1 MKILIVFNHPAPY
14 KVRLFNE
21 LAKKYDIH
29 VLFERKKASNR
40 PDNFYSEEIKFSY
53 EFLKGKNIG
62 EENFISKGIIKHVQT
77 HHYDLII
84 MNGYSTFAEMKAIK
98 YFIKNNIPYTL
109 YVNGGFARIEPKWKK
124 DLKTKLISHAKFYFA
139 PSEEA
144 KKFLV
149 YYGANPSNVYLY
161 TYSTVYEDEILKQPL
176 THDQKIKLRKE
187 LDIPTRHIY
196 ISTSR
201 FEERKN
207 LTKLIYFFIDEMPK
221 DTNLLLIGG
230 GPLTYQYLQIIRKEK
245 ANNIRV
251 YEHMSREEMFK
262 YLRASDVYLFPTLED
277 IYGHVVNEAMA
288 NGLPV
293 ISSDKSLASLKL
305 IKNGYNGY
313 IYPSG
318 DKETFKK
325 DIDELRKK
333 NLTNNALKTARENT
347 IEKMV
352 KDHYAIFEDV
362 KEKL

>member
-40 PDNFYSEEIKFSY
+40 PASFYNEEINFSY
-53 EFLKGKNIG
+53 EFLKGMNVG
-62 EENFISKGIIKHVQT
+62 QENFISKGIIKHVQT
-77 HHYDLII
+77 HKYDLII

-98 YFIKNNIPYTL
+98 YFIKNNIAYSL

-124 DLKTKLISHAKFYFA
+124 ELKTKLISHAKFYFA
-139 PSEEA
+139 PSIEA

-149 YYGANPSNVYLY
+149 YYGANPDDVYLY
-161 TYSTVYEDEILKQPL
+161 TYSTIYADEILKEPL
-176 THDQKIKLRKE
+176 THDEKIKLRKK
-187 LDIPTRHIY
+187 LNLPTKNIY

-221 DTNLLLIGG
+221 DSNLLLIGG
-230 GPLTYQYLQIIRKEK
+230 GPLTYRYLQIIRKEK
-245 ANNIRV
+245 ADNIQV
-251 YEHMSREEMFK
+251 YEYMSRSEMFE

-313 IYPSG
+313 IYKSG
-318 DKETFKK
+318 DKVTFKNY
-325 DIDELRKK
+325 IFELRKK

-352 KDHYAIFEDV
+352 QDHYAIFEDV
-362 KEKL
+362 KQKI